1 MFVLQPPRHPLARL
15 ALALLGLA
23 VFAALLVFGLIALAV
38 MIGVGAVLMLVR
50 AWRNRHA
57 SGPPSADPP
66 GEDGVIEGEY
76 VIIHEHRDR
85 THS

>member
-1 MFVLQPPRHPLARL
+1 MQPPRHPLARL

-23 VFAALLVFGLIALAV
+23 LFGALLVFGLIALAV
-38 MIGVGAVLMLVR
+38 MVAVGAVLMLVR

-57 SGPPSADPP
+57 PDVSVPPHARETD
-66 GEDGVIEGEY
+66 VIEGEY
-76 VIIHEHRDR
+76 VIIHERHDA

>member
-57 SGPPSADPP
+57 PDAPDANPTR
-66 GEDGVIEGEY
+66 EEGVIEGEY
-76 VIIHEHRDR
+76 VIVHERR
-85 THS
+85 TTPHS